1 MQIKLSDHFTYRKLL
16 RFTLSSV
23 VMMVFTS
30 VYSVVDGLFVSNLV
44 GDLALSAVNIM
55 FPLAM
60 IVGAFGFML
69 GTGGSAIVAR
79 TLGEGQPAL
88 ASRYFSMIVYAVI
101 LLGAVLTA
109 GCLLFLEPLARL
121 AGASDLLLHDC
132 LVYGGILLGGSVP
145 FMLQTTLQSFFVV
158 AEKPHLGL
166 FLSIAAGVTNMVFD
180 YILIAVCGLGVAGA
194 AIATVLGY
202 LVGGVLPLL
211 CFLRPGRDGLRLTR
225 TRLYG
230 RELLQACVNGSS
242 ELMSNISSSFVGI
255 LYNIQLMR
263 LIGELGVAAY
273 SVMMYVDFVFIAA
286 FLGFSLGSAPIIS
299 FHYGAD
305 NHAELKNVFRKS
317 MAVIGVTSC
326 AMVLLS
332 EVLSRPLSAA
342 FVGYHPELLELT
354 VHGFRLFALCYLFS
368 GINIYASAFFTALC
382 NGGLSA
388 LISFLR
394 TLLLRGGMVLLMPLL
409 FGLDGIWTAVIAAE
423 GIGAVIS
430 LALLWYKR
438 KTYHYG

>member
-166 FLSIAAGVTNMVFD
+166 FLSIAAGATNMVFD

-211 CFLRPGRDGLRLTR
+211 YFLRPGRDGLRLTR

-255 LYNIQLMR
+255 LYNIQLMC

>member
-166 FLSIAAGVTNMVFD
+166 FLSIAAGATNMVFD

-211 CFLRPGRDGLRLTR
+211 YFLRPSRDGLRLTR

-255 LYNIQLMR
+255 LYNIQLMC

>member
-1 MQIKLSDHFTYRKLL
+1 
-16 RFTLSSV
+16 
-23 VMMVFTS
+23 
-30 VYSVVDGLFVSNLV
+30 
-44 GDLALSAVNIM
+44 
-55 FPLAM
+55 
-60 IVGAFGFML
+60 
-69 GTGGSAIVAR
+69 
-79 TLGEGQPAL
+79 
-88 ASRYFSMIVYAVI
+88 
-101 LLGAVLTA
+101 
-109 GCLLFLEPLARL
+109 
-121 AGASDLLLHDC
+121 
-132 LVYGGILLGGSVP
+132 
-145 FMLQTTLQSFFVV
+145 
-158 AEKPHLGL
+158 
-166 FLSIAAGVTNMVFD
+166 
-180 YILIAVCGLGVAGA
+180 
-194 AIATVLGY
+194 
-202 LVGGVLPLL
+202 
-211 CFLRPGRDGLRLTR
+211 
-225 TRLYG
+225 
-230 RELLQACVNGSS
+230 
-242 ELMSNISSSFVGI
+242 MSNISSSFVSI

-286 FLGFSLGSAPIIS
+286 FLGFSLGCAPVIS
-299 FHYGAD
+299 YHYGAD